1 MGVIAWLRDN
11 QDTGILYRSDGNP
24 IPIAYYDAAHNQYSS
39 DRKAHHGSSIHLFG
53 GPISVDSKKHD
64 DTGDSTPYN
73 EYMALFH
80 CARRVMWVRNII
92 REVNYFNENLLFYM
106 IREATVLYGDNDTA
120 TSRARERKTT
130 MNDRHSALKYHTI
143 REWVEKGELA
153 TDRVATADNHRV
165 LPISTPDCD
174 SSISGIVQYAPLIE
188 LSQRALSH
196 YVLKFQNSFDN
207 GIPYMVPDC

>member
-1 MGVIAWLRDN
+1 MSKPSARAFKLAMGVIAWLRDN

-80 CARRVMWVRNII
+80 CARRVIWVRNII

-120 TSRARERKTT
+120 TARARERKTT
-130 MNDRHSALKYHTI
+130 M
-143 REWVEKGELA
+143 
-153 TDRVATADNHRV
+153 
-165 LPISTPDCD
+165 
-174 SSISGIVQYAPLIE
+174 
-188 LSQRALSH
+188 
-196 YVLKFQNSFDN
+196 
-207 GIPYMVPDC
+207 